1 MGSDDEE
8 FEDFLR
14 RRKPTFRRAPDD
26 VLEPP
31 PELDRIV
38 LRQAREAIEAE
49 RPQRVYRGP
58 GWGAPLALAATLL
71 LAFTIILQ
79 VGMPKKARVPEVTVQ
94 TVAQR
99 LDYPAAAPAAAT
111 PRAAA
116 PMADVPYANAAR
128 SEAVVDLAEPV
139 AEKREV
145 AGPAPQERGAAM
157 ADASLT
163 ASAPALVSQEE
174 ADRYAPAPPPAPSP
188 ARARSSAGT
197 TQSGVVVE
205 DTLTGSRNVITSVQP
220 PPTEAQRALAKA
232 SSSPEWRRDSKT
244 WLAEIERLRA
254 EGRSAEADAEMAE
267 FKREHRAYAVA
278 PDK

>member
-1 MGSDDEE
+1 MGGDEEE

-14 RRKPTFRRAPDD
+14 RRTPTFRRAPDD
-26 VLEPP
+26 LLEPP
-31 PELDRIV
+31 AELDRIV

-79 VGMPKKARVPEVTVQ
+79 VGMPKKAPVPEVTVQ

-99 LDYPAAAPAAAT
+99 LDNPAAAPAPAT
-111 PRAAA
+111 PPRVT
-116 PMADVPYANAAR
+116 PMAEMPNAN
-128 SEAVVDLAEPV
+128 SLAEPM
-139 AEKREV
+139 AAKREV
-145 AGPAPQERGAAM
+145 ASPAPQERGAVM
-157 ADASLT
+157 ADTSLA

-174 ADRYAPAPPPAPSP
+174 ADRYAPAPPLGPSA
-188 ARARSSAGT
+188 ARTRT
-197 TQSGVVVE
+197 TDATAQSGVVVE
-205 DTLTGSRNVITSVQP
+205 DKMTGSRSLVTNVQP
-220 PPTEAQRALAKA
+220 PPTEAQRAVAKA
-232 SSSPEWRRDSKT
+232 SSTPEWRRDSKT

-254 EGRSAEADAEMAE
+254 TGKSAEADAEMAE

>member
-1 MGSDDEE
+1 VGGGDDE

-14 RRKPTFRRAPDD
+14 RRTPTFRRAPDD
-26 VLEPP
+26 MLEPP

-49 RPQRVYRGP
+49 RPQRVYHGT

-79 VGMPKKARVPEVTVQ
+79 VGMPKKAPVPEVTVQ

-99 LDYPAAAPAAAT
+99 LDSPAAAPAVE
-111 PRAAA
+111 
-116 PMADVPYANAAR
+116 PMAA
-128 SEAVVDLAEPV
+128 
-139 AEKREV
+139 KREV
-145 AGPAPQERGAAM
+145 ATPAPQQRRAVM
-157 ADASLT
+157 ADASLN

-174 ADRYAPAPPPAPSP
+174 ADRYAPAPPPAPSAAG
-188 ARARSSAGT
+188 ARPDARTA
-197 TQSGVVVE
+197 QSGIVVE
-205 DTLTGSRNVITSVQP
+205 DRLTGSRNVVTSVQS
-220 PPTEAQRALAKA
+220 PPTEAQRAVAKA
-232 SSSPEWRRDSKT
+232 SSTPEWRRDSKT

-254 EGRSAEADAEMAE
+254 EGRSAEADAELAE
-267 FKREHRAYAVA
+267 FKREHRAYAVS